1 MHTEHKVHECSR
13 LELTRHCFPV
23 IAAAAARSDPR
34 RVTDGAP
41 GTEPVRPVPVRTD
54 RARARTAPPAAR
66 YPGGV
71 QPNLKPSLAAVAFHA
86 SGSPLTPTTTY
97 IAKATAWFR
106 SRCTAPRRARTRPSH
121 RRQPRPTLKLKRS
134 RSAPVPPPRPSRWLP
149 RTQAQS
155 RVQYENVVS
164 FPSTKMKWA
173 QKCSQEFLGIS
184 IRCTYQCILN
194 CSSAKPCDL
203 IICSHS
209 WM

>member
-1 MHTEHKVHECSR
+1 MSIHTPVTEKVVRGVRPVWGISLTSFLQPPHHFFVCFSSFFCCCFLNLFSRRTSSVECIQMHTEHKVHECSR

-134 RSAPVPPPRPSRWLP
+134 RSAPVPPPRPSR
-149 RTQAQS
+149 
-155 RVQYENVVS
+155 
-164 FPSTKMKWA
+164 
-173 QKCSQEFLGIS
+173 
-184 IRCTYQCILN
+184 
-194 CSSAKPCDL
+194 
-203 IICSHS
+203 
-209 WM
+209 